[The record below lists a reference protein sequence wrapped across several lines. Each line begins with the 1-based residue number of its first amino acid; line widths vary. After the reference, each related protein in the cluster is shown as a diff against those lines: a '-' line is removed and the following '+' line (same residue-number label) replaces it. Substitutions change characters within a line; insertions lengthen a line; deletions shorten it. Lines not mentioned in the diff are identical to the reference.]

1 MLNGVMGT
9 SCRRCVWGWTGRA
22 KGRAGRDGCWRQ
34 HIFMVMRSRYWVTVT
49 LAGFAAYTVIAVLGS
64 ISTILYF
71 NRAGV
76 TFDATAFVANR
87 FLEQYTCAMFVP
99 FFFWLIER
107 RPLTTT
113 RWRSGVAVYVGV
125 MLASVLVKYAVML
138 PLYRLWVGDW
148 GIGYWFNVL
157 DNFVPVSF
165 DFTAIIGLAY
175 ALRYH
180 REVTERERAAGELR
194 TQLVQARLDAL
205 RGQLHPHFLFNTLNA
220 IATLMHEDVDAADR
234 MLTHLGDLLRL
245 SLERGSAEITLGE
258 ELGFVERYL
267 AIMQHRFSD
276 RLTVRY
282 ETGEAVANALVPT
295 FVTQPLVENALEHG
309 IARRRGPGRVEIAA
323 RRENGVLELSVSDD
337 GPGVTAAPSTGIG
350 LSNTRARLHQLYGAA
365 STLTLEAVDGG
376 GTRAVVRIPYRE
388 CAAS

>member
-1 MLNGVMGT
+1 
-9 SCRRCVWGWTGRA
+9 
-22 KGRAGRDGCWRQ
+22 
-34 HIFMVMRSRYWVTVT
+34 MRSRYWVTVT
-49 LAGFAAYTVIAVLGS
+49 LAGFAAYTVIAVFGS

-71 NRAGV
+71 NRAAV

-99 FFFWLIER
+99 FFFWLVER
-107 RPLTTT
+107 RPLTAN
-113 RWRSGVAVYVGV
+113 WRSSVGV
-125 MLASVLVKYAVML
+125 YAVAILASVLVKYAVML
-138 PLYRLWVGDW
+138 PLYRLWAGAW
-148 GIGYWFNVL
+148 GIGYWLNVL

-165 DFTAIIGLAY
+165 DFVAIIGLAY
-175 ALRYH
+175 ALRYYH
-180 REVTERERAAGELR
+180 EVTERERAASELR

-220 IATLMHEDVDAADR
+220 IATLMHEDVDAADQ

-245 SLERGSAEITLGE
+245 SLDRSSAEITLGE

-276 RLTVRY
+276 RLSVRY
-282 ETGEAVANALVPT
+282 ETGDALANALVPT

-309 IARRRGPGRVEIAA
+309 IARRPGPGRVEIAA

-337 GPGVTAAPSTGIG
+337 GPGVAEPRSSGVG
-350 LSNTRARLHQLYGAA
+350 LSNTRARLQQLYGAA
-365 STLTLEAVDGG
+365 STLTLEPLEGG

>member
-1 MLNGVMGT
+1 
-9 SCRRCVWGWTGRA
+9 
-22 KGRAGRDGCWRQ
+22 
-34 HIFMVMRSRYWVTVT
+34 MVMRSRYWVTVT